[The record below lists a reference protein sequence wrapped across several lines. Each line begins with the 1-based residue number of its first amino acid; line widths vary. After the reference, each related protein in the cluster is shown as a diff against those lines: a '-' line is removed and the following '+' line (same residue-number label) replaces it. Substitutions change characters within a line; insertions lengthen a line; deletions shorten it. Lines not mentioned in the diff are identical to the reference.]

1 MKNERISAGPR
12 VSSPIANS
20 KDSKQGKVLRV
31 DMEMVFVDA
40 TVTDPTIITG
50 LSPCY

>member
-12 VSSPIANS
+12 VSRLSQP

-31 DMEMVFVDA
+31 DTEMVFVNA